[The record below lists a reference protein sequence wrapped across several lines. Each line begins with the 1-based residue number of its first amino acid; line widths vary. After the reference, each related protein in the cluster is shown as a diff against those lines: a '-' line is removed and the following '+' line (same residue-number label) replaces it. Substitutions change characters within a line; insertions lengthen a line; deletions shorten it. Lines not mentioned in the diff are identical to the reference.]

1 MINERK
7 LTKAELKKRE
17 DIIMNM
23 KDNKRDLVKKYG
35 KDAEAVM
42 YGRATNMAK
51 KQTKEMRDPKITELI
66 KDALKNP
73 KKADLNKDGK
83 LSDYEKTRG
92 AAIEKNIKEED
103 LESGA
108 YGDPIDAELDVTTA
122 APDHTEEESVL
133 GLEEDFDGENLK
145 SLPPRVKRNDDED
158 FGYEEEDLDNPD
170 EDLVIIGSGYLEGF
184 NRPHSLNN
192 GELEILGKK
201 IVKQLYKGDKNAA
214 FKDIV
219 DRLNEDLDLG
229 HEDNE
234 PSMIKGDLYQIG
246 KASMQLYKTL
256 DQFDGMGEVDLP
268 SWWQSKIFKAKEAV
282 VGAQEY
288 LDFELNEPQID
299 AVVDANTRVINN
311 DSVEAIDSVDID
323 ETVEDYITSVD
334 DLTEEN
340 ITEAMNMNKWRRAY
354 NGKAFATKTVYLT
367 DYNNN
372 KKRYTIYFKYKETP
386 SKDVVSLKESH
397 YGNHEGSGMAFSMS
411 NLQNKPT
418 YQFTSDDKFEWDN
431 EEEFDAWVAEGPK
444 GLESLLSFFVG
455 GGNVDNAIRS
465 WFDTGVTDKSK
476 LKIGPA
482 KYYPDAAVNESTS
495 LEENMSDD
503 LYFSFLN
510 DLRDSGKTNMFGA
523 APYLQS
529 AFDLEKRE
537 AREIL
542 TRWMKSFS
550 ESIIEGLPKGFWDK
564 KIDAK
569 DEDQDGKIDEDLK
582 GLMAKGE
589 KMAAFANKQSGYE
602 GGVSSPVRGVLAA
615 ATVAGAPDFN
625 GDEDLKAYWTRRLT
639 KAIETQKG
647 KKYMSGFSIDESYD
661 TLVNKIKKS
670 GKSEKAAKA
679 IAGAVASYKAKG
691 GGKGPT
697 AKQK

>member
-1 MINERK
+1 MNERK

-51 KQTKEMRDPKITELI
+51 KQTKEMRDPNLTELI

-83 LSDYEKTRG
+83 LSDYEEKRG
-92 AAIEKNIKEED
+92 AAIEKNIKEAGIEEANVGLAD
-103 LESGA
+103 LEDIGYDDGEYAFDKHFNKSQLNNRLDTKYYTRGFVQA
-108 YGDPIDAELDVTTA
+108 ITDRAEAIRLNENAT
-122 APDHTEEESVL
+122 PR
-133 GLEEDFDGENLK
+133 GEDFTYDY
-145 SLPPRVKRNDDED
+145 ED
-158 FGYEEEDLDNPD
+158 
-170 EDLVIIGSGYLEGF
+170 IGQFYLEGF
-184 NRPHSLNN
+184 GKPYSLNN
-192 GELEILGKK
+192 SELEILGKQ
-201 IVKQLYKGDKNAA
+201 IVDRLYKGDISKAYDDLYKKSQNAA
-214 FKDIV
+214 VSRLTSRGKLINPRSIDEVNLPSSLLIKMASEVTDVKDLAKLLKGIYDAV
-219 DRLNEDLDLG
+219 QGKEQKDFSKNQKFGRVLNFLNDIIDDKDEPVKEDLDLG

-299 AVVDANTRVINN
+299 AVVDVNTRVINN

-340 ITEAMNMNKWRRAY
+340 ITENMNYNKWRRAF
-354 NGKAFATKTVYLT
+354 NGKTFAKKTILLE

-372 KKRYTIYFKYKETP
+372 KKRYEIRFKYQETP
-386 SKDVVSLKESH
+386 RADVVSVSESH
-397 YGNHEGSGMAFSMS
+397 FGGYEGSGLAFAMS
-411 NLQNKPT
+411 NMQTKPRFL
-418 YQFTSDDKFEWDN
+418 FTADDKFEFDS
-431 EEEFDAWVAEGPK
+431 EEEFEKWLESGEK
-444 GLESLLSFFVG
+444 GLENLLSFLLG
-455 GGNVDNAIRS
+455 GEFADDAIERYLE
-465 WFDTGVTDKSK
+465 TGVY
-476 LKIGPA
+476 KIVKIKEAEYAPSA
-482 KYYPDAAVNESTS
+482 SVNENKSSKYSTV
-495 LEENMSDD
+495 
-503 LYFSFLN
+503 
-510 DLRDSGKTNMFGA
+510 A
-523 APYLQS
+523 
-529 AFDLEKRE
+529 EKLAKE
-537 AREIL
+537 L
-542 TRWMKSFS
+542 K
-550 ESIIEGLPKGFWDK
+550 EGLPKGFWDK

-569 DEDQDGKIDEDLK
+569 DEDQDGK
-582 GLMAKGE
+582 
-589 KMAAFANKQSGYE
+589 
-602 GGVSSPVRGVLAA
+602 V
-615 ATVAGAPDFN
+615 
-625 GDEDLKAYWTRRLT
+625 
-639 KAIETQKG
+639 
-647 KKYMSGFSIDESYD
+647 DESYD
-661 TLVNKIKKS
+661 TLVNKIKKQ

>member
-1 MINERK
+1 MNERK
-7 LTKAELKKRE
+7 LSKAELKKRE

-51 KQTKEMRDPKITELI
+51 KQTKEMRDPNLTELI

-92 AAIEKNIKEED
+92 AAIEKNI
-103 LESGA
+103 
-108 YGDPIDAELDVTTA
+108 
-122 APDHTEEESVL
+122 
-133 GLEEDFDGENLK
+133 EEDFDSENLK
-145 SLPPRVKRNDDED
+145 PLPPRVKRNDDED

-201 IVKQLYKGDKNAA
+201 IVKQLYKGDKKAA

-219 DRLNEDLDLG
+219 DRLNEVELPTSIIQKLANEIKDPQGFAKAMLGIFNSIQDKEQKDYSKNQKFGRVLSYLKDIADDEAKEINEAPGSTLDLSQDDMDKLHQSGKLELDGHKLLYKVKEDIDLG

-234 PSMIKGDLYQIG
+234 PGMLQGDLYQIG
-246 KASMQLYKTL
+246 KASMELYKIL
-256 DQFDGMGEVDLP
+256 DQFEGMGEVDLP
-268 SWWQSKIFKAKEAV
+268 SWWQSKVFKAKEAL

-288 LDFELNEPQID
+288 LEFELKEPQID
-299 AVVDANTRVINN
+299 AVVDVATDVVDEEVGQLGTDGDTGFKASLYTPNELGDV
-311 DSVEAIDSVDID
+311 SVGREYASGAF
-323 ETVEDYITSVD
+323 
-334 DLTEEN
+334 EESKQP
-340 ITEAMNMNKWRRAY
+340 IEEAMNMNKWRRAY

-411 NLQNKPT
+411 NLQNKPI

-444 GLESLLSFFVG
+444 GLESLLSFFLG
-455 GGNVDNAIRS
+455 GRNVDDAIKS

-495 LEENMSDD
+495 KHS
-503 LYFSFLN
+503 SI
-510 DLRDSGKTNMFGA
+510 A
-523 APYLQS
+523 
-529 AFDLEKRE
+529 EKLAKE
-537 AREIL
+537 L
-542 TRWMKSFS
+542 K
-550 ESIIEGLPKGFWDK
+550 EGLPKGFWDK
-564 KIDAK
+564 KMDAE
-569 DEDQDGKIDEDLK
+569 DEVKEEQGMDPERFVGSGGDEVDQDSNINVTKDNPAQDAEIGFGLEED
-582 GLMAKGE
+582 
-589 KMAAFANKQSGYE
+589 
-602 GGVSSPVRGVLAA
+602 
-615 ATVAGAPDFN
+615 
-625 GDEDLKAYWTRRLT
+625 
-639 KAIETQKG
+639 
-647 KKYMSGFSIDESYD
+647 YD
-661 TLVNKIKKS
+661 SLVGKIKKS
-670 GKSEKAAKA
+670 GKSAKAAKA
-679 IAGAVASYKAKG
+679 IAGAVAAYKAKG

-697 AKQK
+697 SKQK